1 MQKND
6 FENIDFKIKSMLEN
20 ATVTPSEGV
29 WKGIESRLDPVP
41 AKSGRGAWLWGFGFA
56 GAAAALALA
65 LVVSKPV
72 QEASFNAKEAV
83 AVVQDAPAQ
92 SVAENLSSDIQPEY
106 TAPETRQVAVNRI
119 PDSQP
124 EAAAEQ
130 QESPASIGT
139 PVTAEP
145 VGVAGAGTVDE
156 TAGTAESV
164 AVAEPDEV
172 AEPVATVKPAEETAP
187 EYGTDPFK
195 ELEIADYQQNADA
208 KRIRVI
214 AGGSF
219 GESIGVSRLSKN
231 PMRAG
236 GFSGSQELAKGI
248 YESGASVYGV
258 PVSFG
263 IGLNIPVK
271 GILSIDT
278 GIDYSILTR
287 SFEGIYSDP
296 GTNGTNMLEG
306 DVRHHMHYL
315 GIPVNLNLNLYS
327 NKKINIYAIVGGE
340 IEYCV
345 SNIYSIRGRQAEIR
359 FRDPV
364 KAPQFS
370 IKMGAGVEARLT
382 RHLGLF
388 IDPSARFYF
397 QNNQPKSIRTEK
409 QLLIGANVGLR
420 FDL

>member
-29 WKGIESRLDPVP
+29 WKSIENRLDPVP

-72 QEASFNAKEAV
+72 QEASFNTKEAV
-83 AVVQDAPAQ
+83 AVVQAAPGQ
-92 SVAENLSSDIQPEY
+92 SVAENL
-106 TAPETRQVAVNRI
+106 AVNRARQKNVTPGETI
-119 PDSQP
+119 AEPFGIAESAATVEPDNVVGP
-124 EAAAEQ
+124 DEITE
-130 QESPASIGT
+130 
-139 PVTAEP
+139 PVTT
-145 VGVAGAGTVDE
+145 AGAIT
-156 TAGTAESV
+156 
-164 AVAEPDEV
+164 VAE
-172 AEPVATVKPAEETAP
+172 PAEETAP

-296 GTNGTNMLEG
+296 SSNGTNMIEG

-370 IKMGAGVEARLT
+370 IKMGAGVEAKLT

>member
-29 WKGIESRLDPVP
+29 WKSIESRLDPVP

-72 QEASFNAKEAV
+72 QEASFNTKEAV
-83 AVVQDAPAQ
+83 AVVQDAPGQ

-106 TAPETRQVAVNRI
+106 TAPETRQVAVNRARQKNVTPGETI
-119 PDSQP
+119 AEPFGIAESAATVEPDNVVGP
-124 EAAAEQ
+124 DEITE
-130 QESPASIGT
+130 
-139 PVTAEP
+139 PVTT
-145 VGVAGAGTVDE
+145 AGAI
-156 TAGTAESV
+156 SV
-164 AVAEPDEV
+164 AE
-172 AEPVATVKPAEETAP
+172 PAEETAP

-296 GTNGTNMLEG
+296 SSNGTNMIEG

-345 SNIYSIRGRQAEIR
+345 SNIYCIRGRQAEIR

>member
-1 MQKND
+1 MQKTD

-20 ATVTPSEGV
+20 ATVTPSESV
-29 WKGIESRLDPVP
+29 WKSIENRLGPVP
-41 AKSGRGAWLWGFGFA
+41 AKSGRGVWFWGFGFA

-72 QEASFNAKEAV
+72 QEASFNTKEAV
-83 AVVQDAPAQ
+83 AVVQAAPGQ
-92 SVAENLSSDIQPEY
+92 SVAENLAANK
-106 TAPETRQVAVNRI
+106 APVHEN
-119 PDSQP
+119 
-124 EAAAEQ
+124 EAAAER
-130 QESPASIGT
+130 QENPFRIGT
-139 PVTAEP
+139 PVTVEP
-145 VGVAGAGTVDE
+145 VGVAGVGLADE
-156 TAGTAESV
+156 PDVTAESV

-172 AEPVATVKPAEETAP
+172 AEPVATAEPAEESAP
-187 EYGTDPFK
+187 SYGTDPFK
-195 ELEIADYQQNADA
+195 ELEIADYQQNADV

-296 GTNGTNMLEG
+296 SSNGTNMIEG
-306 DVRHHMHYL
+306 DVHHHMHYI
-315 GIPVNLNLNLYS
+315 GIPLNFNLNLYK

-340 IEYCV
+340 IEYCI
-345 SNIYSIRGRQAEIR
+345 SNIYSIHGQQAEIR
-359 FRDPV
+359 FRNPV

-382 RHLGLF
+382 HHLGLF

>member
-29 WKGIESRLDPVP
+29 WKSIESRLDPVP

-72 QEASFNAKEAV
+72 QEASFNTKEAV
-83 AVVQDAPAQ
+83 AVVQDASGQ
-92 SVAENLSSDIQPEY
+92 SVAENLAANR
-106 TAPETRQVAVNRI
+106 APAHEN
-119 PDSQP
+119 
-124 EAAAEQ
+124 EAAAER
-130 QESPASIGT
+130 QENPFRIGT

-145 VGVAGAGTVDE
+145 IGVAGAGLADE
-156 TAGTAESV
+156 PDVTAESV

-172 AEPVATVKPAEETAP
+172 AEESAP
-187 EYGTDPFK
+187 SYGTDPFK
-195 ELEIADYQQNADA
+195 ELEIADYKQNADA

-236 GFSGSQELAKGI
+236 GFSGNQELAKGI

-296 GTNGTNMLEG
+296 SSNGTNMIEG
-306 DVRHHMHYL
+306 DVHHHMHYI
-315 GIPVNLNLNLYS
+315 GIPLNFNLNLYK

-340 IEYCV
+340 IEYCI
-345 SNIYSIRGRQAEIR
+345 SNIYSIHGQQAEIR

>member
-20 ATVTPSEGV
+20 AAVTPSDSV

-72 QEASFNAKEAV
+72 QEASFNTEEAV
-83 AVVQDAPAQ
+83 AVVPTAPGQ
-92 SVAENLSSDIQPEY
+92 SIAENISTDIQPEN
-106 TAPETRQVAVNRI
+106 TAPLSGPVAVNGALRKNVGFV
-119 PDSQP
+119 
-124 EAAAEQ
+124 ETAAE
-130 QESPASIGT
+130 SAAVS
-139 PVTAEP
+139 EP
-145 VGVAGAGTVDE
+145 VA
-156 TAGTAESV
+156 TAGIDEPA
-164 AVAEPDEV
+164 AVAKSDEA
-172 AEPVATVKPAEETAP
+172 AEPVAAAQPAGKAAP
-187 EYGTDPFK
+187 AYGPDPFK
-195 ELEIADYQQNADA
+195 ELEIADYQQNSEA

-236 GFSGSQELAKGI
+236 GYSGSQELAKGI

-287 SFEGIYSDP
+287 SFEGLYTDP
-296 GTNGTNMLEG
+296 GIAGTNMIEG
-306 DVRHHMHYL
+306 DVLHHMHYL

-327 NKKINIYAIVGGE
+327 NKKINVYAIVGGE

-345 SNIYSIRGRQAEIR
+345 SNIYSIRGQQAEIR

-370 IKMGAGVEARLT
+370 IKLGAGIEARLT

-388 IDPSARFYF
+388 LDPSARFYF

>member
-20 ATVTPSEGV
+20 ATATPSEGV
-29 WKGIESRLDPVP
+29 WKSIENRLDPVP

-72 QEASFNAKEAV
+72 QEASFNTKEAV
-83 AVVQDAPAQ
+83 AVVQDAPGQ
-92 SVAENLSSDIQPEY
+92 SVAENLAANRARQKNVTPG
-106 TAPETRQVAVNRI
+106 ETIAEPFGIAESAATVE
-119 PDSQP
+119 PDNVVGP
-124 EAAAEQ
+124 DEITE
-130 QESPASIGT
+130 
-139 PVTAEP
+139 PVTT
-145 VGVAGAGTVDE
+145 AGAI
-156 TAGTAESV
+156 SV
-164 AVAEPDEV
+164 AE
-172 AEPVATVKPAEETAP
+172 PAEETAP

-195 ELEIADYQQNADA
+195 ELEIADYKQNADA

-236 GFSGSQELAKGI
+236 GFSGNQELAKGI

-296 GTNGTNMLEG
+296 SSNGTNMIEG
-306 DVRHHMHYL
+306 DVHHHMHYI
-315 GIPVNLNLNLYS
+315 GIPLNFNLNLYK

-340 IEYCV
+340 IEYCI
-345 SNIYSIRGRQAEIR
+345 SNIYSIHGQQAEIR

>member
-1 MQKND
+1 MQKTD

-29 WKGIESRLDPVP
+29 WKSIENRLDPVP
-41 AKSGRGAWLWGFGFA
+41 AKSGRGVWLWGFGFA

-72 QEASFNAKEAV
+72 QEASFNTKEAV
-83 AVVQDAPAQ
+83 AVVQAAPGQ
-92 SVAENLSSDIQPEY
+92 SVAENLSSDIHPEY
-106 TAPETRQVAVNRI
+106 TAPETRQVAVNRAR
-119 PDSQP
+119 QKNV
-124 EAAAEQ
+124 
-130 QESPASIGT
+130 T
-139 PVTAEP
+139 PGETIAEP
-145 VGVAGAGTVDE
+145 FGI
-156 TAGTAESV
+156 AESV
-164 AVAEPDEV
+164 ATAEPDNVVGPDEITEPVTTAGAITV
-172 AEPVATVKPAEETAP
+172 AEPAEETAP
-187 EYGTDPFK
+187 EYGIDPFK

-370 IKMGAGVEARLT
+370 IKMGAGVEAKLT

>member
-29 WKGIESRLDPVP
+29 WKSIENRLDPVP

-72 QEASFNAKEAV
+72 QEASFNTKEAV

-106 TAPETRQVAVNRI
+106 TAPETRQVAVNRAR
-119 PDSQP
+119 QKNV
-124 EAAAEQ
+124 
-130 QESPASIGT
+130 T
-139 PVTAEP
+139 PGETIAEP
-145 VGVAGAGTVDE
+145 FGI
-156 TAGTAESV
+156 AESV
-164 AVAEPDEV
+164 ATAEPDNVVGPDEITEPVTTAGAITVAEP
-172 AEPVATVKPAEETAP
+172 AEESAP
-187 EYGTDPFK
+187 SYGTDPFK
-195 ELEIADYQQNADA
+195 ELEIADYKQNADA

-236 GFSGSQELAKGI
+236 GFSGNQELAKGI

-296 GTNGTNMLEG
+296 SSNGTNMIEG

-340 IEYCV
+340 IEYCI

-370 IKMGAGVEARLT
+370 IKMGAGVEAKLT

>member
-1 MQKND
+1 MQKTD

-29 WKGIESRLDPVP
+29 WKSIENRLDPVP

-72 QEASFNAKEAV
+72 QEASFNTKEAV
-83 AVVQDAPAQ
+83 AVVQDAPGQ
-92 SVAENLSSDIQPEY
+92 SVAENL
-106 TAPETRQVAVNRI
+106 AVNRA
-119 PDSQP
+119 PAHEN
-124 EAAAEQ
+124 EAAAER
-130 QESPASIGT
+130 QENPFRIGT

-145 VGVAGAGTVDE
+145 IGVAGAGLADE
-156 TAGTAESV
+156 PDVTAESV

-172 AEPVATVKPAEETAP
+172 AEESAP
-187 EYGTDPFK
+187 SYGTDPFK

-296 GTNGTNMLEG
+296 SSNGTNMIEG
-306 DVRHHMHYL
+306 DVHHHMHYI
-315 GIPVNLNLNLYS
+315 GIPLNFNLNLYK

-340 IEYCV
+340 IEYCI
-345 SNIYSIRGRQAEIR
+345 SNIYSIHGQQAEIR

>member
-1 MQKND
+1 MQKTD

-29 WKGIESRLDPVP
+29 WKSIENRLDPVP
-41 AKSGRGAWLWGFGFA
+41 AKSGRGVWLWGFGFA

-72 QEASFNAKEAV
+72 QEASFNTKEAV
-83 AVVQDAPAQ
+83 AVVQDAPGQ

-106 TAPETRQVAVNRI
+106 TAPETRQVAVNRARQKNVTPGETI
-119 PDSQP
+119 AEPFGIAESAATVEPDNVVGP
-124 EAAAEQ
+124 DEITE
-130 QESPASIGT
+130 
-139 PVTAEP
+139 PVT
-145 VGVAGAGTVDE
+145 T
-156 TAGTAESV
+156 
-164 AVAEPDEV
+164 
-172 AEPVATVKPAEETAP
+172 AEETAP

-370 IKMGAGVEARLT
+370 IKMGAGVEAKLT

>member
-29 WKGIESRLDPVP
+29 WKSIENRLDPVP

-72 QEASFNAKEAV
+72 QEASFNTKEAV
-83 AVVQDAPAQ
+83 AVVQAAPSQ
-92 SVAENLSSDIQPEY
+92 SVAENLSSDIQSEQ
-106 TAPETRQVAVNRI
+106 TAPPTSRVAVNRI

-156 TAGTAESV
+156 TAGTAETV

-172 AEPVATVKPAEETAP
+172 AEESAP
-187 EYGTDPFK
+187 TYGTDPFK
-195 ELEIADYQQNADA
+195 ELEIADYRQNAEA
-208 KRIRVI
+208 ERIRVI
-214 AGGSF
+214 ASGSF
-219 GESIGVSRLSKN
+219 GESIGVSRLTKN

-236 GFSGSQELAKGI
+236 GYSGSQELAKGI

-296 GTNGTNMLEG
+296 GTNGTNMIEG
-306 DVRHHMHYL
+306 DVHHHMHYI
-315 GIPVNLNLNLYS
+315 GIPLNLNLKLYK

-340 IEYCV
+340 IEYCI
-345 SNIYSIRGRQAEIR
+345 SNIYSIHGQQAEIR

-388 IDPSARFYF
+388 LDPSARFYF